1 MKEIDYSLGMLRAT
15 TKQAWVDTV
24 LNDFDSFLQDH
35 ADCERKASAMAMSFV
50 AKYPDRLEIIPELID
65 TAVEEMHHFRQV
77 YKIMEK
83 RGVSLAK
90 EITKDLYINQLVDLC
105 RSSSLERFMDRLI
118 LASMI
123 EWRGCER
130 FKLVAENIKDKEL
143 QSFYQNLWESE
154 GRHGEVFIQMALTYF
169 PKADVNE
176 RLDYFLDKEAKILN
190 GLVLRAALH

>member
-1 MKEIDYSLGMLRAT
+1 MKEIEYSLGMLRAT
-15 TKQAWVDTV
+15 TSQVWVDTV

-50 AKYPDRLEIIPELID
+50 AKYPDRVEIIPELID

-83 RGVSLAK
+83 RGVTLAK
-90 EITKDLYINQLVDLC
+90 EINKDLYINQLVDLC

-123 EWRGCER
+123 EWRSCER
-130 FKLVAENIKDKEL
+130 FKLVAENLSDQEL
-143 QSFYQNLWESE
+143 KNLYHNLWESE

-169 PKADVNE
+169 PQADVNE
-176 RLDYFLDKEAKILN
+176 RLDYFLDQEAKILN
-190 GLVLRAALH
+190 ALVLRAALH